1 MDAELVSLFCIVA
14 IAAIAPAI
22 TTLIPNRL
30 IPETVLLLAAGMIIG
45 PNVLDIAQADNAIQ
59 LLSDLGL
66 GFLFLLAGYEKT
78 PSNSRADKGAM
89 DLSPG
94 SSPLRSPSQ
103 YA

>member
-66 GFLFLLAGYEKT
+66 GFLFLLAGYEINPQQLT
-78 PSNSRADKGAM
+78 GGQGRHG
-89 DLSPG
+89 LIT
-94 SSPLRSPSQ
+94 
-103 YA
+103 